1 MTIKQVSVFVENKQ
15 GKLLDIIALLG
26 KSGVDLR
33 AMSIADTADFGV
45 LRLICDNPYK
55 AQEVLTSAN
64 CIVTIN
70 EVIGVAVPDSPGGL
84 SSVLEILTDAGLS
97 IEYIYAF
104 ITHNK
109 DQAYIILRLDDNE
122 RATEILKKNNIPLL
136 TTNDVVK

>member
-15 GKLLDIIALLG
+15 GKLLEIISLLG

-70 EVIGVAVPDSPGGL
+70 EVVGVAVPDSPGGL
-84 SSVLEILTDAGLS
+84 SSVLEILNDTGLS

-122 RATEILKKNNIPLL
+122 RATEILQKNNVPLL
-136 TTNDVVK
+136 TTDDVIK